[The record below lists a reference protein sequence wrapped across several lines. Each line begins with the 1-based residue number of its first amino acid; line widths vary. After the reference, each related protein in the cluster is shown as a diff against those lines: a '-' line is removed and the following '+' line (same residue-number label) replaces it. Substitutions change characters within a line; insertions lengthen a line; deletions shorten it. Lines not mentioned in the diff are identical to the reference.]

1 MNSNHNVESLRPFFE
16 PESVAVI
23 GASRTPG
30 KGGYNIIENLQR
42 LGYRG
47 KIYPVNPKAAEVGNL
62 KAYPDV
68 KSIPGA
74 PELGLIVLPP
84 AQVIPSLQDCIAAG
98 VKAVIIEAAGFG
110 ETSSSGAVLEKQMV
124 QLAVSAGIR
133 IMGPNSVGTI
143 NPAAHFDTSLGRL
156 NETFLPDDEIREG
169 RVGFIGQTGLFT
181 GVFLPLING
190 EIGISKVAC
199 LGNKCDVDES
209 DMLQYYGADAGT
221 AVISMYLESIKNGR
235 RFLDLAR
242 RIIKDKPVIVLK
254 SAVTAGGARASAT
267 HTGAIAGEDRV
278 YDAAFR
284 QSGITRVGS
293 FEQLWDVSRAFACAP
308 LPRGERVA
316 IVNLAGSGCVT
327 SVDACLKNG
336 LKIAELSEATKEQI
350 KTVYPD
356 WWQVR
361 SPIDV
366 WTAIEVSGFE
376 TAYAVTT
383 RAALTDSGVDAVLV
397 VMGANNWLPGRD
409 VTALFA
415 DIKRDFPGKPLFAVA
430 QPGDREIYQRMRRG
444 FQAIGV
450 PCYTSD
456 DDAIFALAAMCRYRR
471 YLEVAGLK

>member
-1 MNSNHNVESLRPFFE
+1 MNKDHNGSLRPFFE
-16 PESVAVI
+16 PSGVAVI

-30 KGGYNIIENLQR
+30 KGGYNVIENLQR

-47 KIYPVNPKAAEVGNL
+47 RIYPVNPKAAEVGNL

-68 KSIPGA
+68 KSIPSA
-74 PELGLIVLPP
+74 PELALILLPP
-84 AQVIPSLQDCIAAG
+84 AQVISSLQDCIAAG

-110 ETSSSGAVLEKQMV
+110 ETSASGAVLEKQML
-124 QLAVSAGIR
+124 QLAGSAGIR

-143 NPAAHFDTSLGRL
+143 NPAAGFDTSLGRL
-156 NETFLPDDEIREG
+156 NELFLPDDEIRVG
-169 RVGFIGQTGLFT
+169 KVGFIGQTGLFT

-235 RFLDLAR
+235 RFLDLSR
-242 RIIKDKPVIVLK
+242 RIIKNIPIIVLK

-267 HTGAIAGEDRV
+267 HTGSIAGEDRV

-284 QSGITRVGS
+284 QTGITRVGS
-293 FEQLWDVSRAFACAP
+293 FEQLWDVSRAFALAP
-308 LPRGERVA
+308 LPKGDRIA
-316 IVNLAGSGCVT
+316 IINLAGSGCVT
-327 SVDACLKNG
+327 CVDACLKSG
-336 LKIAELSEATKEQI
+336 LRIAELSGETKAEL
-350 KTVYPD
+350 KNVYPD

-366 WTAIEVSGFE
+366 WTAIEASGFE
-376 TAYAVTT
+376 KAYDATT
-383 RAALTDSGVDAVLV
+383 RAALADNGVDAVLV
-397 VMGANNWLPGRD
+397 AMGANNWLPGRD
-409 VTALFA
+409 STGLFA
-415 DIKRDFPGKPLFAVA
+415 DIKKDFPGKPLFAVA
-430 QPGDREIYQRMRRG
+430 KPGDRDIYQQMRRG
-444 FQAIGV
+444 FQAMGV

-456 DDAIFALAAMCRYRR
+456 DDAVFALAAMCRYRR
-471 YLEVAGLK
+471 YLEVAE

>member
-1 MNSNHNVESLRPFFE
+1 MNTNSNIASIRPFFE

-30 KGGYNIIENLQR
+30 KGGYNAIENLQR

-47 KIYPVNPKAAEVGNL
+47 QIFPVNPRAAEVAGL

-68 KSIPGA
+68 KSIPAA
-74 PELGLIVLPP
+74 PELALILLPP
-84 AQVIPSLQDCIAAG
+84 AQVIESLRDCIGAG

-110 ETSSSGAVLEKQMV
+110 ETSQAGAMLEKKMLQM
-124 QLAVSAGIR
+124 ARDSGIR

-143 NPAAHFDTSLGRL
+143 NAAGRFDTSLGRL
-156 NETFLPDDEIREG
+156 NETFLPNDDIRVG
-169 RVGFIGQTGLFT
+169 KVGFIGQTGLFT

-235 RFLDLAR
+235 RFLDLVR
-242 RIIKDKPVIVLK
+242 QIIKNKPVIIFK

-267 HTGAIAGEDRV
+267 HTGSIAGEDRV

-284 QSGITRVGS
+284 QTGITRVGS

-308 LPRGERVA
+308 LPKGDRIA
-316 IVNLAGSGCVT
+316 IINLAGSGCVI

-336 LKIAELSEATKEQI
+336 LKIASLSEETKKQL

-356 WWQVR
+356 WWQVG

-366 WTAIEVSGFE
+366 WTAIESSGFE
-376 TAYAVTT
+376 KAYTVTT
-383 RAALTDSGVDAVLV
+383 RAALADEGVDAVLV
-397 VMGANNWLPGRD
+397 AMGANNWLPGRD
-409 VTALFA
+409 ATALFA
-415 DIKRDFPGKPLFAVA
+415 DIRKDFPGKPLFAVA
-430 QPGDREIYQRMRRG
+430 QPGDRDIYQKMRRS
-444 FQAIGV
+444 FAAIGV
-450 PCYTSD
+450 PCYTGDES
-456 DDAIFALAAMCRYRR
+456 AINSLAAMYRYRR
-471 YLEVAGLK
+471 YLEFTG